1 MTDKKEYRSL
11 QAEAERRL
19 SGRTNAAANDRIKL
33 RDAVCAFFAAERAR
47 GISIAAV
54 QTTVEGILKRAEN
67 GGRDGTDDHRELAR
81 RLIEWCVNLNPQFAV

>member
-19 SGRTNAAANDRIKL
+19 SGRTHAAADDRIKL

-47 GISIAAV
+47 GTSVESVRTA
-54 QTTVEGILKRAEN
+54 VEGILEQAGR
-67 GGRDGTDDHRELAR
+67 GGGDGTGDHRELASQ
-81 RLIEWCVNLNPQFAV
+81 LIDWCMNPNPQFAA